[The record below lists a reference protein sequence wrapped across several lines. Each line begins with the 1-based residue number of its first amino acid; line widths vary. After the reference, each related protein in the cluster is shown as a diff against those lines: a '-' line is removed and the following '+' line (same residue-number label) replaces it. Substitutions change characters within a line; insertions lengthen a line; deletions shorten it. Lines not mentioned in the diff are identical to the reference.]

1 MKNILI
7 TNDDGINGEGLKVL
21 VECLKR
27 EHNVYI
33 VAPEF
38 NESGVSNSLD
48 MSSSLT
54 LKKRD
59 DLFENAWS
67 LNGSPA
73 DCIMLALT
81 SNLLK
86 DIKFDIVISG
96 CNKGA
101 NLGTDVVYSGTV
113 GGARQAALWG
123 YPAVALSLCFND
135 TCNFFPLCDLVSK
148 EKNIEKLISLCKKEY
163 FININACSLKNNQKY
178 LGIRQAKL
186 CKRVYNDHIELEEIE
201 KGIFKT
207 KFSGSYNDAFYEEG
221 SDYDVCSK
229 NFVALTLVHA
239 ENDCVESGDFNG
251 ADFCFE

>member
-1 MKNILI
+1 MKNILV

-21 VECLKR
+21 VDCLRK
-27 EHNVYI
+27 EHNVYV

-48 MSSSLT
+48 MTSNLT
-54 LKKRD
+54 LKKRE

-73 DCIMLALT
+73 DCVMLALT
-81 SNLLK
+81 SKLFK
-86 DIKFDIVISG
+86 DIKFDLVISG

-113 GGARQAALWG
+113 AGARQACLWG
-123 YPAVALSLCFND
+123 FPAVALSLIFD
-135 TCNFFPLCDLVSK
+135 GSCNFFPLCDFISK
-148 EKNIEKLISLCKKEY
+148 DKNIEKLISLCNKDY
-163 FININACSLKNNQKY
+163 FININALSLENNGKY

-186 CKRVYNDHIELEEIE
+186 CKRVYNDYIELEEIE
-201 KGIFKT
+201 EGIFKT

-221 SDYDVCSK
+221 SDFDACSK
-229 NFVALTLVHA
+229 GFISLTLIHA